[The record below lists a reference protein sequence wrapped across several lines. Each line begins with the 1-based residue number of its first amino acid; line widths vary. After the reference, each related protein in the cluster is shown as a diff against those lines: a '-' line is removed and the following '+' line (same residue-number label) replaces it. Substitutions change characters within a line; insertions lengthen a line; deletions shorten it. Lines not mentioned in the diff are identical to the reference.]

1 MSSIDNL
8 IRQTTMSLIDS
19 NVDNSNIVD
28 GYDRHH
34 QNLPSSSSSLTND
47 KITINTLPNGQII
60 TDNDQQQQ
68 QQIEQTFDVSNELIA
83 KNFAKYYPEE
93 ANFWMYAMI
102 VLGFAFIVFVAITI
116 YKLCQPENDGRFSK
130 SKSKTKSKQKRSE
143 SVPGVT
149 VAGIVPSTTNI
160 A

>member
-19 NVDNSNIVD
+19 NVDN
-28 GYDRHH
+28 YHQH

-60 TDNDQQQQ
+60 TDNDQQQ

-116 YKLCQPENDGRFSK
+116 YKLW
-130 SKSKTKSKQKRSE
+130 
-143 SVPGVT
+143 
-149 VAGIVPSTTNI
+149 
-160 A
+160 

>member
-34 QNLPSSSSSLTND
+34 QNLPSSSLTND

-60 TDNDQQQQ
+60 TDNQQQ

-116 YKLCQPENDGRFSK
+116 YKLW
-130 SKSKTKSKQKRSE
+130 
-143 SVPGVT
+143 
-149 VAGIVPSTTNI
+149 
-160 A
+160 